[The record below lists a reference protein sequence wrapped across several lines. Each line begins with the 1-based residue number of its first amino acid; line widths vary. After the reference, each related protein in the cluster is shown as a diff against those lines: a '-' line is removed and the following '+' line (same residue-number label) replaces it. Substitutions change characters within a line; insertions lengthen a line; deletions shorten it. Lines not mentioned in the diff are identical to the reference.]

1 MEKQNIKERQRSAKV
16 IPFIQTGEYYFKKGL
31 KAYRQH
37 DIYKSIKHLKRAVQL
52 EPKEPMFLCQLSVAL
67 TEVGDYHLSNQY
79 LTKITD
85 DLDSDMPECFYFK
98 ANNFAH
104 LGLFQE
110 AGKYAEMYLEREPN
124 GDFSEDAEDLLDL
137 LRLEEGDFE
146 DSANHQDELIVKQE
160 QAREFLETGR
170 LDEAVTHLK
179 EITREYPEFWS
190 AYNNLALAYF
200 YSGDVEN
207 ASKILEEV
215 LSKNPGNLHA
225 LCNTLVFLY
234 YQRKTQK
241 VKELTKRL
249 SMVSPMLFEHRY
261 KLGATFGL
269 VGRHDLA
276 FKWLRNLQRSGFE
289 GDETFYYWLS
299 HSAYFTGHEDVAK
312 NAWKRVLEENPSKKG
327 SAPWESDRTK
337 PISDVLDRWL
347 TGDFIEERLYGLFLA
362 SKTNT
367 SLVPT
372 DLKHI
377 QFHATIE
384 QEFANY
390 VLHKKKKSNKIP
402 SYIIDGYHIA
412 DTLFTN
418 NKHDDSANEELYL
431 TWLMIYDEAVKREF
445 NVSNWHAWAAAT
457 EYIWRNHQS
466 HTVTQQQ
473 VAEKYKISKATV
485 MKYVKFV
492 KELLQ

>member
-1 MEKQNIKERQRSAKV
+1 MEKQNRKESQHSSKV

-37 DIYKSIKHLKRAVQL
+37 DIYKSIKHFKRAIQL

-67 TEVGDYHLSNQY
+67 TEIGDYILSNQY
-79 LTKITD
+79 LTQIMED
-85 DLDSDMPECFYFK
+85 PNFDMPECFYFM
-98 ANNFAH
+98 ANNYAH

-110 AGKYAEMYLEREPN
+110 AGKHAQAYLDREPD

-137 LRLEEGDFE
+137 LLLEEVDFE
-146 DSANHQDELIVKQE
+146 DSANQQDELIVMQE
-160 QAREFLETGR
+160 QARDFLETGR
-170 LDEAVTHLK
+170 LDEAVTLLK
-179 EITREYPEFWS
+179 EIIREYPEFWS

-207 ASKILEEV
+207 ASEILDEV

-225 LCNTLVFLY
+225 LCNSLVFLY
-234 YQRKTQK
+234 YQRKNQQ
-241 VKELTKRL
+241 VQELTKRL
-249 SMVSPMLFEHRY
+249 ALIHPILSEHRY

-276 FKWLRNLQRSGFE
+276 YKWLRSLQRSGFE

-299 HSAYFTGHEDVAK
+299 YSAFFTEHHDVAQ

-337 PISDVLDRWL
+337 SISDVLDRWL

-362 SKTNT
+362 SKTNS
-367 SLVPT
+367 SLARK
-372 DLKHI
+372 DIKHI
-377 QFHATIE
+377 QFHATLE

-390 VLHKKKKSNKIP
+390 VLSKKKKTGNIP
-402 SYIIDGYHIA
+402 TYIIDGYNIA
-412 DTLFTN
+412 DTLFTK

-431 TWLMIYDEAVKREF
+431 TWLMIYDEAVKRQF
-445 NVSNWHAWAAAT
+445 NVSNWQAWAAAT
-457 EYIWRNHQS
+457 EYIWRNHGS
-466 HTVTQQQ
+466 RTITQQQ
-473 VAEKYKISKATV
+473 VAAKYNISKTTV